1 MNQIHKEWE
10 KIKDTNIF
18 PSFNDFEKLFNSN
31 PNGRCFRKFT
41 AYPWS
46 KENFFFGTYDEL
58 LEYYKTSTEVPFYL
72 QKDIGKRFGSLTVSS
87 FEIKFVKGKRQI
99 FAISKC
105 DCGNMCEA
113 NYDLLLKGD
122 KKSCGCRHKP
132 NDKTLFA
139 KYPQYKQYWSDK
151 NKNISYEQ
159 VKLNDS
165 TKYWWTLGEGNA
177 LLMTCKELISRVSKK
192 QPIDSIGKL
201 YPNFCKNHWDYTKNS
216 ENPIYISI
224 RSQKPIWLIDN
235 RGNSYQSTPKA
246 IFSNNNSTSFPEQAV
261 FYFLKQYFN
270 DAENRVQLVAKD
282 GEILEADIFIPS
294 KNYVIEYDGMFWHK
308 DKLLHDNLKRASF
321 CELGLS
327 VINIREYGLPALD
340 DTKGVSIIRS
350 ISGSPGYHLSEIICA
365 IISTIDKNITP
376 EITSELIKNVRPK
389 IYAQYKSAYKEHNFA
404 SSCLINFYDQDENY
418 PLNPE
423 NFSISEKMFI
433 TLICPQQRKFN
444 LNISIFKD
452 IENCK
457 KEDCK
462 YCYYAKC
469 PLALEMLF
477 NRFHIDIPNRDCCK
491 TCAIFK
497 EIIIAFNH
505 DLQTFNRANF
515 QFPYWYKEYKKD
527 IGIIEEYQQNK
538 FKFNKNSTERD
549 AFITKYINSQIS
561 FWDYNPSIET
571 MKDILMLFKNKA
583 IGVNLSFFDTS
594 KNDRLWFISY
604 MDQLIKHSTI
614 TQVINFYFHNT
625 FLSIDMNIKNIS
637 DDFKILIL
645 DWLSN
650 MKETPIDV
658 RWVMDRLNKTLSQT
672 NN

>member
-46 KENFFFGTYDEL
+46 KDNFFFGTYSEL
-58 LEYYKTSTEVPFYL
+58 LDYYKTSAEVPFYL
-72 QKDIGKRFGSLTVSS
+72 QKDIGRRFGLLTVTS
-87 FEIKFVKGKRQI
+87 FEVKFINGKKQI
-99 FAISKC
+99 FAIAKC
-105 DCGNMCEA
+105 DCGNTCEA
-113 NYDLLLKGD
+113 NYDLLLKGN
-122 KKSCGCRHKP
+122 KKSCECKHQH
-132 NDKTLFA
+132 NDTTLFE

-165 TKYWWTLGEGNA
+165 TKYWWTLDQDNT
-177 LLMTCKELISRVSKK
+177 LLMTYKELISRVSKK

-201 YPNFCKNHWDYTKNS
+201 YPNFCKKHWDYTKNS
-216 ENPIYISI
+216 ENPINISI

-294 KNYVIEYDGMFWHK
+294 KNYVVEYDGMFWHK

-340 DTKGVSIIRS
+340 DTNGVSIIRS
-350 ISGSPGYHLSEIICA
+350 ISGSPGYHLSEIICT

-376 EITSELIKNVRPK
+376 EITSDQIKRNRPK
-389 IYAQYKSAYKEHNFA
+389 ICAQYKSIYND
-404 SSCLINFYDQDENY
+404 CPLI
-418 PLNPE
+418 PE
-423 NFSISEKMFI
+423 DFLTSNNSFVE
-433 TLICPQQRKFN
+433 LACPNQHKFN
-444 LNISIFKD
+444 YKISMYHD
-452 IENCK
+452 ISRCK
-457 KEDCK
+457 KEDCE

-469 PLALEMLF
+469 PLAIPLWLNGFHNDQSNRKYCENCILF
-477 NRFHIDIPNRDCCK
+477 K
-491 TCAIFK
+491 T
-497 EIIIAFNH
+497 IITNYKH
-505 DLQTFNRANF
+505 DLQLFNNANS
-515 QFPYWYKEYKKD
+515 QFPYWYIEYKQDAK
-527 IGIIEEYQQNK
+527 IVSEYLKKRLALQSNPTEKVAFINK
-538 FKFNKNSTERD
+538 FKNT
-549 AFITKYINSQIS
+549 YVS
-561 FWDYNPSIET
+561 FWDYNPSIDAI
-571 MKDILMLFKNKA
+571 KDILMFYNHTAVGLNF
-583 IGVNLSFFDTS
+583 SFFDTS
-594 KNDRLWFISY
+594 TSDRLWLINY
-604 MDQLIKHSTI
+604 LKQLINHRPPTPF
-614 TQVINFYFHNT
+614 VNFYFCNPST
-625 FLSIDMNIKNIS
+625 SQDMNVNNIS
-637 DDFKILIL
+637 NDFKMLIL

-650 MKETPIDV
+650 MEEKTRDV
-658 RWVMDRLNKTLSQT
+658 NQVINRLKKALLST
-672 NN
+672 NG